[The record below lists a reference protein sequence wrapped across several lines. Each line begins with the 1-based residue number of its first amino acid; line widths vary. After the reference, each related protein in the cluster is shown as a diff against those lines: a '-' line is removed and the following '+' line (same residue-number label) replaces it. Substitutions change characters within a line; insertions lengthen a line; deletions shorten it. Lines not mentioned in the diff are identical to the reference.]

1 MTKEIQDTT
10 FSISLKTL
18 FSVCAFLFLLI
29 GEYIVLQ
36 KDISEAKILPKSELT
51 KIEFEFSNQKLQ
63 YQIDVLKKE
72 IELLKKE

>member
-1 MTKEIQDTT
+1 VSKEIQDTT

-18 FSVCAFLFLLI
+18 FTICAFLFLLL

-36 KDISEAKILPKSELT
+36 NDINEAKDLPKTEVS
-51 KIEFEFSNQKLQ
+51 KIEFDCSNEKLQ

-72 IELLKKE
+72 LELLKK